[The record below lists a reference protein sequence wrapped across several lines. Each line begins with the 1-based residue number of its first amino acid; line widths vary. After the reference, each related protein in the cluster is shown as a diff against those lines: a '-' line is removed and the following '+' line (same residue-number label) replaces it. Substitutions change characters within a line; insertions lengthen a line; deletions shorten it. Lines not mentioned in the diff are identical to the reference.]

1 MGALQLSGHSSL
13 DKMDAVDLFH
23 GGDTELQF
31 PVGSLGRC
39 LWRPLHGVSGPED
52 PWVGALL
59 AYSSGLVPCSG
70 IIGSCLRLLDTA
82 FSGPFKAVH
91 GAYSK
96 TVFSYAITLLQ
107 AVNVPNA
114 AVSTLEFFFFIY
126 ETC

>member
-1 MGALQLSGHSSL
+1 MPTAWG
-13 DKMDAVDLFH
+13 
-23 GGDTELQF
+23 EW
-31 PVGSLGRC
+31 PRGSLG
-39 LWRPLHGVSGPED
+39 
-52 PWVGALL
+52 GALP
-59 AYSSGLVPCSG
+59 ACSSGLAPCSG

-114 AVSTLEFFFFIY
+114 AVSTLEFFFLIY